1 MFQEYPP
8 SLRVAIAGTGGVSRV
23 HGARARDLGMTL
35 VGVAGRSREAA
46 RLLSNDLGGGPAVF
60 DDVDVLL
67 DETRPDVL
75 HVCSVPALHAP
86 HALAALERGIH
97 VICEKPMAISVA
109 EADALVAAA
118 DAARVHAAVCF
129 TKRSYPMAQELR
141 ARVRAGE
148 VGQVLAVRGG
158 FLSADHA
165 HDRWSWAFEHAAAGP
180 SYATADLGSHWIDL
194 LEHVTG
200 QSIVSV
206 DARLSALRTRWHEG
220 AERQVESDDHA
231 EVRFALDGGAVASAI
246 FSGVIPGEPNGLEID
261 IDGSAGGLT
270 WRVDTPDRLIAR
282 SSGPT
287 RIIPRDPEAL
297 APAAARLAH
306 TPAGHAEGFGDAF
319 RNLFGDVYWAI
330 AGRDQPYPT
339 LRDGRRVCAIVEAIL
354 ASSRER
360 RTVEVMR

>member
-1 MFQEYPP
+1 VFQEYPP

-23 HGARARDLGMTL
+23 HGARARDLGATI
-35 VGVAGRSREAA
+35 VGVTGRSRDAA
-46 RLLSNDLGGGPAVF
+46 KRLANDLGGGPAVF
-60 DDVDVLL
+60 DDVGVLL

-75 HVCSVPALHAP
+75 HVCSVPALHA
-86 HALAALERGIH
+86 AQTLAALERGIH

-109 EADALVAAA
+109 EADTLVAAA
-118 DAARVHAAVCF
+118 DAAGVHAAVCF

-141 ARVRAGE
+141 ARVQRGDIGS
-148 VGQVLAVRGG
+148 VMAVRGG

-165 HDRWSWAFEHAAAGP
+165 HDRWSWAFEHDAAGP

-200 QSIVSV
+200 RSIVSV

-220 AERQVESDDHA
+220 AERPVESDDHA
-231 EVRFALDGGAVASAI
+231 EVRFALDDGTVASAI
-246 FSGVIPGEPNGLEID
+246 FSGVVPGEPNGLEID
-261 IDGSAGGLT
+261 VDGTEGGLS
-270 WRVDTPDRLIAR
+270 WRVDTPDRLILR
-282 SSGPT
+282 SSGPLQ
-287 RIIPRDPEAL
+287 IIPRDPDAL

-330 AGRDQPYPT
+330 AGRHQEYPT

-354 ASSRER
+354 ESSR
-360 RTVEVMR
+360 MRQTIAVT